1 MAGFLRVTNQ
11 INPQQFKTYANGQ
24 NYNSAPVC
32 FMGKQSAQNI
42 QDTVEISTKPK
53 KKKRSLG
60 AKIAIALGSTVGA
73 LVIFAL
79 AYAKHQSIKLNKLYQ
94 EKLVLS
100 NLPEKIDF
108 KPAKTVEEGIKFSKE
123 VLGIKEVS
131 KDFTLE
137 SINWANK
144 GLVDVS
150 NAYKGKVF
158 MPRNMH
164 YDSKIL
170 GDNAIAGVV
179 RDVERKSFGD
189 LVINS
194 KFFDEKFLNERI
206 KGIYSE
212 FEGKNS
218 EQLLKLKIN
227 KEDLR
232 LWEKF
237 KKNPNSI
244 STMEKRRL
252 WQNGRLGNDRF
263 SAYTSNSPME
273 LIRMVNEELVKKGK
287 KSVNLEEISKKSLKE
302 IQDISEDILK
312 EYKKVT
318 GKPFE
323 IYSQQ
328 ANPFR
333 TIYHEMGHLQDYA
346 LNLKKLDIM
355 QYEFNTKE
363 TWRQIREATKRGE
376 KYEDRIGVEELEN
389 RWGVRKRFEK
399 LMKKSPEKFKKR
411 YPDAYEFLNNEKI
424 QQTAG
429 EVSLYAQ
436 TGIGEF
442 VAEVHAGL
450 IDGKKFSDEV
460 MALYKKYNGPFP
472 GKIA

>member
-1 MAGFLRVTNQ
+1 MADFLRVTNQ
-11 INPQQFKTYANGQ
+11 INPQQFKTNLNGQ
-24 NYNSAPVC
+24 NYNSAPVH
-32 FMGKQSAQNI
+32 FMGKQSAQNP

-79 AYAKHQSIKLNKLYQ
+79 AFAKHQSIKLNKLYQ

-170 GDNAIAGVV
+170 EDNTIAGVV
-179 RDVERKSFGD
+179 RNVELKSFGD

-206 KGIYSE
+206 KEIYTE

-263 SAYTSNSPME
+263 GAYTSNSPME
-273 LIRMVNEELVKKGK
+273 LIRMVNKELVKKGK

-302 IQDISEDILK
+302 IQYISDDILK

-346 LNLKKLDIM
+346 LNLQKLDIM
-355 QYEFNTKE
+355 QYEFNPRE
-363 TWRQIREATKRGE
+363 VWRQVREAAKRGE

-389 RWGVRKRFEK
+389 RWGVRRKFEK